1 VTIGRTLAIVLTVCA
16 GALTATQANVNGRLG
31 RGVGTLQ
38 AATINFGVG
47 LVVIVL
53 LTLLFGGGFG
63 TIAKAG
69 TLPRWTLL
77 GGAMGAAI
85 VAIGLVS
92 VRVLGTGGLTA
103 VMILGQLT
111 LAVLIDRFNLF
122 GFGYHALDA
131 TRIAGVAL
139 LAAGTWLI
147 LRH

>member
-1 VTIGRTLAIVLTVCA
+1 MTISRTLAIVLTVSA

-31 RGVGTLQ
+31 RGVGTMQ
-38 AATINFGVG
+38 AATISFGVG
-47 LVVIVL
+47 LIVIVS
-53 LTLLFGGGFG
+53 LTLIFGGGFG
-63 TIAKAG
+63 PIAKAAS
-69 TLPRWTLL
+69 LPRWTLV

-85 VAIGLVS
+85 VAISLVA

-103 VMILGQLT
+103 AMISGQLT
-111 LAVLIDRFNLF
+111 LAVVIDRFNLF

-131 TRIAGVAL
+131 TRIAGVVL

>member
-1 VTIGRTLAIVLTVCA
+1 MTIGRTLAIVLTVCA
-16 GALTATQANVNGRLG
+16 GALMSTQSNVNGRLG

-38 AATINFGVG
+38 AATISFGVG
-47 LVVIVL
+47 LVVIVA
-53 LTLLFGGGFG
+53 LTLVFGGGLG
-63 TIAKAG
+63 SIAKAG
-69 TLPRWTLL
+69 QLPRWTLL

-85 VAIGLVS
+85 VAISLVS

-103 VMILGQLT
+103 GLVAGQLT
-111 LAVLIDRFNLF
+111 LAIVIDRFNLF

-139 LAAGTWLI
+139 LVAGTWLI

>member
-1 VTIGRTLAIVLTVCA
+1 MTVSRTLAVVLTVAA
-16 GALTATQANVNGRLG
+16 GALMATQSNINGRLG

-38 AATINFGVG
+38 AATISFGVG
-47 LVVIVL
+47 LIIL
-53 LTLLFGGGFG
+53 LLATAFIGGGLG
-63 TIAKAG
+63 SLAKAG
-69 TLPRWTLL
+69 RLPAWMLL

-85 VAIGLVS
+85 VAISLVS

-103 VMILGQLT
+103 AMISGQLT

-131 TRIAGVAL
+131 TRIAGVLA